1 MLSEHDLNIE
11 IQNGRV
17 FDPASVAKNAYK
29 VQSSSIDL
37 SVKKIHIP
45 DCKNNNK
52 TRKSHLLQ
60 PGETVILELNE
71 NFKLAND
78 LGGIVFPR
86 KTLSK
91 NGIVMTNPG
100 HIDPGYKGIISVY
113 LVNMSKEPFQIS
125 ENSAVAKM
133 LLFKTTTLT
142 AGYQGKIVTKLDDEQ
157 LDRMGK
163 DFAGLESRIPS
174 EITKILR
181 KWTFGLLTIVAVM
194 ISVISIAIPLLFQ
207 TISNSFDKTKD
218 LQVIISQQEKEI
230 NNLKTLTSRFND
242 QISRLPGANDTIHKD
257 QNQQGNNK

>member
-1 MLSEHDLNIE
+1 
-11 IQNGRV
+11 
-17 FDPASVAKNAYK
+17 
-29 VQSSSIDL
+29 
-37 SVKKIHIP
+37 
-45 DCKNNNK
+45 
-52 TRKSHLLQ
+52 
-60 PGETVILELNE
+60 
-71 NFKLAND
+71 
-78 LGGIVFPR
+78 
-86 KTLSK
+86 
-91 NGIVMTNPG
+91 
-100 HIDPGYKGIISVY
+100 
-113 LVNMSKEPFQIS
+113 MSKEPFQIS

>member
-17 FDPASVAKNAYK
+17 FDPESVAKNAYK

-45 DCKNNNK
+45 DCKNSNK

-71 NFKLAND
+71 NFELTNE

-86 KTLSK
+86 NTLSK

-113 LVNMSKEPFQIS
+113 LVNMSKEPFPIS
-125 ENSAVAKM
+125 ENSAVAKL
-133 LLFKTTTLT
+133 LLFKTSTLT
-142 AGYQGKIVTKLDDEQ
+142 SGYQGKAVTTLDEEQ

-163 DFAGLESRIPS
+163 DFAGLDSRIPS

-181 KWTFGLLTIVAVM
+181 KWTFGLLTIAAIM
-194 ISVISIAIPLLFQ
+194 ISMISIAIPILFQ
-207 TISNSFDKTKD
+207 IVSNNFDKTKD
-218 LQVIISQQEKEI
+218 LQLIISQQEEEI
-230 NNLKTLTSRFND
+230 NKLKIVTTMFNN
-242 QISRLPGANDTIHKD
+242 QLSRLPDANDTIQ
-257 QNQQGNNK
+257 QNQNLQGNKQ